1 MRNIHLANIA
11 KVKYPAALL
20 RCNSDALSVCYGF
33 LPDQIYGTHKEAYM
47 KTEQKNTKKI
57 VISLI
62 ALLSVAAV
70 FFGIYR
76 FTRQAATEGS
86 KNITVEVIHR
96 DTSLNTFTYS
106 TDREYLGEVLKDEGL
121 VSGEEG
127 PYGMFIKSVDGET
140 ADESNQEW
148 WCITK
153 NNEKLGTSAD
163 QTPIADG
170 EKYELTLTIG
180 Y

>member
-1 MRNIHLANIA
+1 M
-11 KVKYPAALL
+11 
-20 RCNSDALSVCYGF
+20 
-33 LPDQIYGTHKEAYM
+33 KEDFM

-57 VISLI
+57 IISLI
-62 ALLSVAAV
+62 ALLAV
-70 FFGIYR
+70 IALFFGIYR
-76 FTRQAATEGS
+76 FTRQNALKGS
-86 KNITVEVIHR
+86 KTITVEVIHK
-96 DTSLNTFTYS
+96 DASLNTFEYG
-106 TDREYLGEVLKDEGL
+106 TDREYLGEVLADEGL

-127 PYGMFIKSVDGET
+127 AYGMFITTVDGET

-153 NNEKLGTSAD
+153 DNEKLGTSAD

>member
-1 MRNIHLANIA
+1 MEKA
-11 KVKYPAALL
+11 
-20 RCNSDALSVCYGF
+20 
-33 LPDQIYGTHKEAYM
+33 M

-57 VISLI
+57 LI
-62 ALLSVAAV
+62 ALIGLIVVIAV
-70 FFGIYR
+70 LFGVYR
-76 FTRQAATEGS
+76 FTRPTAVQGAKT
-86 KNITVEVIHR
+86 ITIDVIHK
-96 DTSLNTFTYS
+96 DTSQKTFKYH
-106 TDREYLGEVLKDEGL
+106 TDREYLGEVLTDEGL

-127 PYGMFIKSVDGET
+127 AYGMFITTVDGET
-140 ADESNQEW
+140 IDNANQEW

-153 NNEKLGTSAD
+153 NQEMLNTSAD